1 MNRAVLTLA
10 LLAGAPLGAQEL
22 VVQGG
27 PARESAAIIID
38 AAARPHLVLSG
49 TARLDLPRDST
60 VASSLIV
67 LGRPVTVASRVQGDV
82 IVVGADLYL
91 HPGADI
97 SGRAVAVGGSVVRTT
112 LGHVG
117 GEVRSFRYETY
128 DVANDAGRYALF
140 YRALESSPHVPLV
153 DAAGLQGV
161 LPPTY
166 DRVDGLSLP
175 VGLVIAP
182 ADGFVEVQPTVTY
195 RSRLGVLDPAVE
207 ISLRQ
212 SSALHAEARA
222 GLTTRTNDGWNRSD
236 LVNSALSFLR
246 GLDSRNY
253 FRSSGG
259 EGRVFYR
266 MEAQGRTFEPFVGG
280 RYEHVRPI
288 SAEGT
293 VFSVLGRHSVERML
307 RPNPLVETGNI
318 GSALVGGELRDTS
331 GVVVTRFRAEVERSF
346 TTMTGTQNFT
356 QATVDLHVAFPTFGQ
371 QHLYLRGHGVAS
383 TRDSLPMARYAYL
396 GGSGTLP
403 VVELLELGGSQ
414 LVFLETRYVI
424 PLSGVMLPVVGS
436 PVLTLLHLIGSA
448 GVRSLPSLE
457 QEIGLGVGLRALRFD
472 FVTDAGR
479 QRGSKIGLG
488 ISLGH

>member
-27 PARESAAIIID
+27 PAHESAAIIID

-60 VASSLIV
+60 VSSSLIV
-67 LGRPVTVASRVQGDV
+67 LGRPVTVASHVQGDV

-91 HPGADI
+91 HPGVDI

-128 DVANDAGRYALF
+128 DVANDAGRYALS
-140 YRALESSPHVPLV
+140 YRSLESSPQVPLV

-161 LPPTY
+161 LPPAY

-182 ADGFVEVQPTVTY
+182 ADGFVEIQPTVTY

-207 ISLRQ
+207 ISLGQ
-212 SSALHAEARA
+212 SSALHVEARA

-253 FRSSGG
+253 FRASGG

-266 MEAQGRTFEPFVGG
+266 TEAQGRTFEPFVGG

-307 RPNPLVETGNI
+307 IPSSDE
-318 GSALVGGELRDTS
+318 
-331 GVVVTRFRAEVERSF
+331 
-346 TTMTGTQNFT
+346 T

-371 QHLYLRGHGVAS
+371 QHLYLHGHGVAS